1 MLSLGHSGIDSLCVR
16 LGLSPRVLP
25 EAALCLLA
33 DEEEGAT
40 GKASISSPSLAEVSS
55 LLEVSLVDL
64 WIDFKSRGSPS
75 FGVRHVLWVPMGRH
89 NSVPGSGGREQ
100 GLKGSP

>member
-25 EAALCLLA
+25 EAALRLLA
-33 DEEEGAT
+33 DEEGAT

-55 LLEVSLVDL
+55 LLEVS
-64 WIDFKSRGSPS
+64 RGPR
-75 FGVRHVLWVPMGRH
+75 GTLG
-89 NSVPGSGGREQ
+89 
-100 GLKGSP
+100 